1 MKTASATDVKNHF
14 GEYLQS
20 TLKEPLVIEKT
31 GRPVAVLVS
40 MEDYERL
47 QALEDAYWIRKAK
60 EAEAEG
66 MVNFKDANSFLKSLA
81 KTRKKC

>member
-31 GRPVAVLVS
+31 GRPVAVMIS

-47 QALEDAYWIRKAK
+47 QALEDAYWIKKAK
-60 EAEAEG
+60 KAEAEG
-66 MVNFKDANSFLKSLA
+66 FLSVEA
-81 KTRKKC
+81 TKKFIASKLKKK

>member
-20 TLKEPLVIEKT
+20 SLKEPLVIEKT
-31 GRPVAVLVS
+31 GRPVAVMIS

-47 QALEDAYWIRKAK
+47 QALEDAYWIRKAE
-60 EAEAEG
+60 EARSEG
-66 MVNFKDANSFLKSLA
+66 MLGVTATKKFIASKLK
-81 KTRKKC
+81 R

>member
-20 TLKEPLVIEKT
+20 SLKEPLVIEKT
-31 GRPVAVLVS
+31 GRPVAVMIS

-47 QALEDAYWIRKAK
+47 QAMEDAYWIRKAE
-60 EAEAEG
+60 EAGAEG
-66 MVNFKDANSFLKSLA
+66 MLGVAATKKFVASKLK
-81 KTRKKC
+81 R

>member
-31 GRPVAVLVS
+31 GRPVAVMIS

-47 QALEDAYWIRKAK
+47 QALEDAYWIRKAE
-60 EAEAEG
+60 EARAGG
-66 MVNFKDANSFLKSLA
+66 MLNFEDAKSFLNSVSKA
-81 KTRKKC
+81 RKKC

>member
-20 TLKEPLVIEKT
+20 SLKEPLVIEKT
-31 GRPVAVLVS
+31 GRPVAVMIS

-47 QALEDAYWIRKAK
+47 QALEDAYWVKKAE
-60 EAEAEG
+60 EAESGGYLGVVATKK
-66 MVNFKDANSFLKSLA
+66 FISSRR
-81 KTRKKC
+81 RK